1 MESLEGRGSSA
12 VTELRGNTNTGLLT
26 LTAGPTGIL
35 DALQAESKLTY
46 NSSIDQL
53 EIKTA
58 TGKNIPALKIN
69 NEVASTDADA
79 AIRLDTSENTFCIG
93 VSNSQPSG
101 GGFVISHG
109 DDLDGTHRFLIS
121 RTGNVGIDGMVGIGV
136 NSPETLLH
144 LGTPTEELGIVDAGS
159 AGATEQD
166 WILVEVGKIRG
177 YIRVYSST

>member
-1 MESLEGRGSSA
+1 
-12 VTELRGNTNTGLLT
+12 

-35 DALQAESKLTY
+35 DTLQAESKLTY

-109 DDLDGTHRFLIS
+109 DDLDGTHRFIIHKN
-121 RTGNVGIDGMVGIGV
+121 GNVGIGV
-136 NSPETLLH
+136 TTPLSLLH
-144 LGTPTEELGIVDAGS
+144 LGTSTEELEIIDAGS

-166 WILVEVGKIRG
+166 WIQVEVGGNRG
-177 YIRVYSST
+177 YIRVHSSV